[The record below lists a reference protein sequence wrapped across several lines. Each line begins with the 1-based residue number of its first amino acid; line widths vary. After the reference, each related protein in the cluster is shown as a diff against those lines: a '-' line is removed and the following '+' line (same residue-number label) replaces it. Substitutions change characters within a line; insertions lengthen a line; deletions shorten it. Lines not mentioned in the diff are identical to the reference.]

1 MECMY
6 HTATTIEMGVEGE
19 GVHVFKFYTI
29 SEKGFNFEID
39 IEAHFFTLLV
49 SYLLLT
55 MEELYTFERVEA
67 NFKILDSE
75 NRQNKGLKRL
85 KERFS

>member
-1 MECMY
+1 MY
-6 HTATTIEMGVEGE
+6 HTATTIVMGV
-19 GVHVFKFYTI
+19 GVEWGGGGFDVFQFYTI
-29 SEKGFNFEID
+29 SENCFNFEID

-67 NFKILDSE
+67 NFKTMSYMYMIL
-75 NRQNKGLKRL
+75 NGLYRTK
-85 KERFS
+85 

>member
-1 MECMY
+1 MY
-6 HTATTIEMGVEGE
+6 HTATTIVMGVGVEGG
-19 GVHVFKFYTI
+19 GVDVFQFYTI
-29 SEKGFNFEID
+29 SENCFNFEID

-67 NFKILDSE
+67 SFKTMSSTCI
-75 NRQNKGLKRL
+75 
-85 KERFS
+85 

>member
-1 MECMY
+1 MY
-6 HTATTIEMGVEGE
+6 VPHSHNNRNGGGGGGGPCVQVLHNI
-19 GVHVFKFYTI
+19 KK
-29 SEKGFNFEID
+29 KGFNFEID

-67 NFKILDSE
+67 SFKTMSSSCI
-75 NRQNKGLKRL
+75 
-85 KERFS
+85 

>member
-1 MECMY
+1 
-6 HTATTIEMGVEGE
+6 MGVEGE

-67 NFKILDSE
+67 NFKTMSYMYMIM
-75 NRQNKGLKRL
+75 NGLYRTK
-85 KERFS
+85 